1 MKRVCV
7 FCGSNAGNRP
17 EYAQAARAL
26 GTLLGQ
32 RGLGLVYGGGNV
44 GLMGIVADAAM
55 AAGAEVIGI
64 IPEAL
69 MRMEVGHREVTE
81 LRIVGSM
88 HERKAMMAQ
97 LSDAFIALPGGIGT
111 MEELFEVWT
120 WGQLGL
126 HGKPAAFL
134 DVAGYYAHLHTFLDH
149 MAAEGFLKPRH
160 RAMVAVAADP
170 TQLLDGF
177 IQYQPPQIA
186 KVIAQESA

>member
-7 FCGSNAGNRP
+7 FCGSNPGNRP
-17 EYAQAARAL
+17 EYAQAARDM
-26 GTLLGQ
+26 GRLLGQ

-55 AAGAEVIGI
+55 QAGAEVIGI
-64 IPEAL
+64 IPDSL
-69 MRMEVGHREVTE
+69 MRMEVGHRNVTE

-88 HERKAMMAQ
+88 HERKAMMAE

-126 HGKPAAFL
+126 HAKPAAFL
-134 DVAGYYAHLHTFLDH
+134 DVAGFYAHLHTFLDH
-149 MAAEGFLKPRH
+149 MSAEGFLKPRH
-160 RAMVAVAADP
+160 RDMVAVSADP
-170 TQLLDGF
+170 AQLLDGF
-177 IQYQPPQIA
+177 ARYTPPQIVQ
-186 KVIAQESA
+186 VIAKETA